1 MSMKQVYDAAHS
13 YLGLK
18 EYPGAK
24 HNPQVI
30 ADFAKVGH
38 DWVKDDE
45 TPWCAAFVGAR
56 LAECGIAGTGK
67 LNARSYEEWG
77 DGVVFTDAQKGDVCV
92 FWRKGRDS
100 PYGHVAFFDHY
111 DDKTNTVH
119 VLGGNQG
126 NAVSVA
132 KYPFD
137 RLIALRR
144 AAPQVEDVPPKP
156 KPMSKSSTI
165 KATTLAGAAS
175 AGTGVMAAMSDMD
188 PTVQMI
194 LAGGAVVTC
203 VMLVWIFRERVKKL
217 ARGI

>member
-1 MSMKQVYDAAHS
+1 MNMQHVYDAAHA

-30 ADFAKVGH
+30 DDFATVGH
-38 DWVKDDE
+38 GWVQDDE
-45 TPWCAAFVGAR
+45 TPWCAAFAGAR
-56 LAECGIAGTGK
+56 LAECGIKGTGK
-67 LNARSYEEWG
+67 LNARSYETWG
-77 DGVVFTDAQKGDVCV
+77 EGVAFDDVERGDVCV
-92 FWRKGRDS
+92 FWRKDKNG

-111 DDKTNTVH
+111 NPDDNTIH

-132 KYPFD
+132 KYPYA

-144 AAPQVEDVPPKP
+144 ATPDVPQKP
-156 KPMSKSSTI
+156 KKMRESSTI
-165 KATTLAGAAS
+165 KATTVAGVAS
-175 AGTGVMAAMSDMD
+175 AGTGIMAAMSDMD

-194 LAGGAVVTC
+194 LAGGAVVT
-203 VMLVWIFRERVKKL
+203 VLMLCWIFKERVKKL

>member
-1 MSMKQVYDAAHS
+1 MQHVHDVASE

-24 HNPQVI
+24 HNPAVVEM
-30 ADFAKVGH
+30 FAKSGH
-38 DWVKDDE
+38 SWVQDDE
-45 TPWCAAFVGAR
+45 TPWCAAFANSV
-56 LAECGIAGTGK
+56 LADCGIEGTGK
-67 LNARSYEEWG
+67 LNARSFETWG
-77 DGVVFTDAQKGDVCV
+77 QRVPHFDQAQKGDVCV
-92 FWRKGRDS
+92 FWRKKPDG

-111 DDKTNTVH
+111 DEETNRIH

-132 KYPFD
+132 GYPYN

-144 AAPQVEDVPPKP
+144 AAAPGEAPAPTP
-156 KPMSKSSTI
+156 KPMGKSTTI
-165 KATTLAGAAS
+165 KATTIAGAAS
-175 AGTGVMAAMSDMD
+175 AGSGILAALSDMD

-194 LAGGAVVTC
+194 LAGGAVVT
-203 VMLVWIFRERVKKL
+203 VLASIWIFRERLKKL